1 MMALKDAFENNLI
14 KQFDR
19 ILVASTSCNLGVE
32 YKFFEIEIQSIIQTE
47 VGKLVKYKV
56 LSGENYGTFI
66 WRNTEEFRSD
76 EMIVTILN
84 KSEEKI
90 LCS

>member
-1 MMALKDAFENNLI
+1 MMTLKDAFENNLI

-19 ILVASTSCNLGVE
+19 ILIASTSCNLGVE
-32 YKFFEIEIQSIIQTE
+32 YKFIEIEVQSIIQTE

-56 LSGENYGTFI
+56 LSGENYGKFI
-66 WRNTEEFRSD
+66 WRNPEEFNSD
-76 EMIVTILN
+76 EMLVTILN
-84 KSEEKI
+84 KSEEKM

>member
-1 MMALKDAFENNLI
+1 MTLKDAFENNLI

-19 ILVASTSCNLGVE
+19 LLVGTVSPNLGVE
-32 YKFFEIEIQSIIQTE
+32 YKFIEIEIQSIIQSE

-56 LSGENYGTFI
+56 LSGENYGKFI
-66 WRNTEEFRSD
+66 WRNPEEFKLD
-76 EMIVTILN
+76 EILVSILN
-84 KSEEKI
+84 KSEEKM

>member
-1 MMALKDAFENNLI
+1 MITLKDAFENNLI

-19 ILVASTSCNLGVE
+19 ILIATTSPNLGIE

-56 LSGENYGTFI
+56 LSGENYGKFI

-76 EMIVTILN
+76 EMLVTILN
-84 KSEEKI
+84 KPEEKM

>member
-1 MMALKDAFENNLI
+1 MITLKDAFENNLI

-19 ILVASTSCNLGVE
+19 ILVASTSFNLGVE
-32 YKFFEIEIQSIIQTE
+32 YKFFEIHIQSIIQTE

-56 LSGENYGTFI
+56 LSGENYGMFI

-76 EMIVTILN
+76 EILVTILN
-84 KSEEKI
+84 KSEEKM

>member
-56 LSGENYGTFI
+56 LSGEKYGTFI

>member
-1 MMALKDAFENNLI
+1 MITLKDAFENNLI

-19 ILVASTSCNLGVE
+19 LLIGTTSPNLGIE
-32 YKFFEIEIQSIIQTE
+32 YKFFEIEIHSIIQTE

-56 LSGENYGTFI
+56 LSGENTGMVI
-66 WRNTEEFRSD
+66 WRNPEEFLND
-76 EMIVTILN
+76 IMLLTILN
-84 KSEEKI
+84 KSEEKM

>member
-1 MMALKDAFENNLI
+1 MMTLKDAFENNLI

-19 ILVASTSCNLGVE
+19 ILIGSPSLHLGIE
-32 YKFFEIEIQSIIQTE
+32 YKFFEIEVQSIIQTE

-56 LSGENYGTFI
+56 LSGENYGEFI
-66 WRNTEEFRSD
+66 WRNPEEFNSD
-76 EMIVTILN
+76 EMLVTILN
-84 KSEEKI
+84 KSEEKM

>member
-1 MMALKDAFENNLI
+1 MITLKDAFENNLI

-19 ILVASTSCNLGVE
+19 ILIASASCNLGVE

-47 VGKLVKYKV
+47 VGKLIKYKV
-56 LSGENYGTFI
+56 LSGENYGRFI
-66 WRNTEEFRSD
+66 WRNSAEFRSD
-76 EMIVTILN
+76 EMVVTVLN
-84 KSEEKI
+84 KSEEKL

>member
-1 MMALKDAFENNLI
+1 MMTLKDAFENNLI

-32 YKFFEIEIQSIIQTE
+32 YKFFEIHIQSIIQTE

-76 EMIVTILN
+76 EMLVTILT

>member
-1 MMALKDAFENNLI
+1 MITLKDAFENNLI

-19 ILVASTSCNLGVE
+19 ILIGTLSPHLGIE
-32 YKFFEIEIQSIIQTE
+32 YKFFEIEVQSIIQTE
-47 VGKLVKYKV
+47 VGKLIKYKV
-56 LSGENYGTFI
+56 LSGENYGKFI
-66 WRNTEEFRSD
+66 WRNPEEFNSD
-76 EMIVTILN
+76 EMLVSILN

>member
-1 MMALKDAFENNLI
+1 MMTLKDAFENNLI

-19 ILVASTSCNLGVE
+19 ILIGTPSPHLGIE
-32 YKFFEIEIQSIIQTE
+32 YKFFEIEVQSIIQTE
-47 VGKLVKYKV
+47 VGKLIKYKV
-56 LSGENYGTFI
+56 LSGENYGKFI

>member
-1 MMALKDAFENNLI
+1 MMTLKDAFENNLI

-19 ILVASTSCNLGVE
+19 ILVASTSPNLGIE

-76 EMIVTILN
+76 EMVVSILN
-84 KSEEKI
+84 KSEEKM

>member
-1 MMALKDAFENNLI
+1 MMTLKDAFENNLI

-19 ILVASTSCNLGVE
+19 ILIASASCNLGVE

-56 LSGENYGTFI
+56 LSGENYGKFI
-66 WRNTEEFRSD
+66 WRNPEEFRSD
-76 EMIVTILN
+76 EMLVTILN
-84 KSEEKI
+84 KSEEKM

>member
-1 MMALKDAFENNLI
+1 MTLKDAFENNLI

-19 ILVASTSCNLGVE
+19 ILIASASCNLGVE

-56 LSGENYGTFI
+56 LSGENYGKFI
-66 WRNTEEFRSD
+66 WRNPEEFRSD
-76 EMIVTILN
+76 EMLVTILN
-84 KSEEKI
+84 KSEEKM

>member
-1 MMALKDAFENNLI
+1 MMTLKDAFENNLI

-19 ILVASTSCNLGVE
+19 ILIGRPSPHLGIE
-32 YKFFEIEIQSIIQTE
+32 YKFFEIEVQSIIQTE
-47 VGKLVKYKV
+47 AGKLVKYKV

-76 EMIVTILN
+76 EMVVSILN
-84 KSEEKI
+84 KSEEKM

>member
-1 MMALKDAFENNLI
+1 MMTLKDAFENNLI

-19 ILVASTSCNLGVE
+19 LLIGTVSPNLGVE
-32 YKFFEIEIQSIIQTE
+32 YKFIEIEIQSIIQTE

-56 LSGENYGTFI
+56 LSGENYGKFI
-66 WRNTEEFRSD
+66 WRNPEEFKLD
-76 EMIVTILN
+76 EILVSILN
-84 KSEEKI
+84 KTEEKM

>member
-1 MMALKDAFENNLI
+1 MMTLKDAFENNLI

-19 ILVASTSCNLGVE
+19 ILIATTSPNLGIE
-32 YKFFEIEIQSIIQTE
+32 YKFFEIEIQSIIHSE

-56 LSGENYGTFI
+56 LSGENYGKFI
-66 WRNTEEFRSD
+66 WRNPEEFRSD
-76 EMIVTILN
+76 ELLVTILN

>member
-1 MMALKDAFENNLI
+1 MITLKDAFENNLI

-56 LSGENYGTFI
+56 LSGENFGKFI

-76 EMIVTILN
+76 EMVVTVLN
-84 KSEEKI
+84 KSEEKL

>member
-1 MMALKDAFENNLI
+1 MITLKDAFENNLI

-32 YKFFEIEIQSIIQTE
+32 YKFFEIEIHSIIQTE
-47 VGKLVKYKV
+47 VGKLVKYKC
-56 LSGENYGTFI
+56 LSGENYGRFI
-66 WRNTEEFRSD
+66 WRNPEEFRSD
-76 EMIVTILN
+76 EILVTILN
-84 KSEEKI
+84 KSEEKL

>member
-1 MMALKDAFENNLI
+1 MMTLKDAFENNLI

-19 ILVASTSCNLGVE
+19 LLIATTSPNLGIE
-32 YKFFEIEIQSIIQTE
+32 YKFFEVEIQIIIQTE

-56 LSGENYGTFI
+56 LSGENYGKFI
-66 WRNTEEFRSD
+66 WRNPEEFRSD
-76 EMIVTILN
+76 EMLVTVLN
-84 KSEEKI
+84 KPEEKM